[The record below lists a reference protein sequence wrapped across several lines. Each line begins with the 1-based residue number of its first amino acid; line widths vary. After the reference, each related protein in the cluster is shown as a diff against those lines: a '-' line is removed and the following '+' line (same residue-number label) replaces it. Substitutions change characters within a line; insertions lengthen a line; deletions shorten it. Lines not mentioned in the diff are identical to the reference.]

1 MESLKSIG
9 LDFAGVELLENGVIR
24 VEFFDKQSIG
34 EEESREIN
42 NAIGRLSDGKP
53 ARIMMVPQ
61 PNTVFD
67 HGARE
72 FSASDEGLQYT
83 IGDAMIT
90 TSLAHKILVSFY
102 LKFNKP
108 KKPSKAFDN
117 EEDAMTWLLSL
128 KDPA

>member
-1 MESLKSIG
+1 
-9 LDFAGVELLENGVIR
+9 
-24 VEFFDKQSIG
+24 
-34 EEESREIN
+34 
-42 NAIGRLSDGKP
+42 AIGRLSDGKP

-117 EEDAMTWLLSL
+117 EEDAMAWLLGL
-128 KDPA
+128 PDPY